1 MTTFDEKNAIFFVY
15 ISPLKEKKL
24 AEREHKRKVHC
35 SFKKQQQQLKKN
47 PDSIMTEEATTLPSK
62 QEKQVQNLPG
72 KQILNGF
79 RNFELVLQSQRD
91 HCCSDE
97 TGKRT
102 HAHTR

>member
-1 MTTFDEKNAIFFVY
+1 
-15 ISPLKEKKL
+15 
-24 AEREHKRKVHC
+24 
-35 SFKKQQQQLKKN
+35 
-47 PDSIMTEEATTLPSK
+47 MTEEAMTLPSK

-91 HCCSDE
+91 HCCSDK